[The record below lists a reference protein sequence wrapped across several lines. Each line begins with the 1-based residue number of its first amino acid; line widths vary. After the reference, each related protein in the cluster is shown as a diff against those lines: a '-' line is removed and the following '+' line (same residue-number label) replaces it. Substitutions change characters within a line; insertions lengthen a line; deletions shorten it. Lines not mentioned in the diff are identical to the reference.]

1 MSGNPEVKK
10 LRSDILKTSSACA
23 NELLSKQ
30 LLQIEK
36 TCYRIERDTIELNK
50 KMKEVEK
57 RLDGQVLMSANGS
70 DS

>member
-1 MSGNPEVKK
+1 MSGNPELKK

-50 KMKEVEK
+50 KMNEMEKTINNIEK
-57 RLDGQVLMSANGS
+57 RLDNADL
-70 DS
+70 